1 MPKPEGYRV
10 TTNSTAGPATLNRP
24 PGCGRLDL
32 SAFVRSVGAFR
43 HVLRRWPNHGFAL
56 DHLHRD
62 WNSRHCHSWAADI
75 RAEGDIAFL
84 RQIDPLEQCPSSS
97 SRCRERDI
105 GDSTPP
111 SPLLERGG
119 AGQFV
124 LRFWMDRGGHRPLD
138 LGSTRRVPD
147 IFPRHIQLL
156 RALRGRRCLARHW
169 PTLRWC
175 SEWSCSTSGS
185 TSSKGPR
192 VGRRAPALTLVPVEP
207 PAAALR

>member
-111 SPLLERGG
+111 SPLLERGALASLFYAFG
-119 AGQFV
+119 WIVAAIALWILVLPDGFRIFSRAIFNFFEPSGGDAV
-124 LRFWMDRGGHRPLD
+124 LRVIG
-138 LGSTRRVPD
+138 
-147 IFPRHIQLL
+147 LL
-156 RALRGRRCLARHW
+156 
-169 PTLRWC
+169 
-175 SEWSCSTSGS
+175 
-185 TSSKGPR
+185 
-192 VGRRAPALTLVPVEP
+192 
-207 PAAALR
+207 